1 MMNFSFPANAKMFS
15 NLLLQ
20 IINAEVLDPEWTTE
34 LVYDFTRDRD
44 MMDLVE
50 ETNKET
56 ILIDQIQENGFENF
70 NPILNLGGIF
80 VIFTIYLARVL
91 LFVCLKILAWAFR
104 LCNRINRI
112 STKFEGGRSRIMS
125 ISKTSNRLSLKLKKD
140 LFFNL
145 FPVIIFESVF

>member
-15 NLLLQ
+15 YLLLQ

-56 ILIDQIQENGFENF
+56 ILID
-70 NPILNLGGIF
+70 
-80 VIFTIYLARVL
+80 
-91 LFVCLKILAWAFR
+91 
-104 LCNRINRI
+104 
-112 STKFEGGRSRIMS
+112 
-125 ISKTSNRLSLKLKKD
+125 
-140 LFFNL
+140 
-145 FPVIIFESVF
+145 